1 MTELS
6 STAQAAGFPSI
17 RNAESHTLALPNTF
31 QVPAA
36 TPPSFIRV
44 EQTSS
49 TVADADPSVTCH

>member
-17 RNAESHTLALPNTF
+17 RNAESQTLALPNTF

-36 TPPSFIRV
+36 TPPRTRGDTGCLMRRGAHCATI
-44 EQTSS
+44 
-49 TVADADPSVTCH
+49 